1 MWMMVLDMIFSCCR
15 DRLKDGSF
23 DENGVDYRIK
33 PSDCVGYGYFQTT
46 LMKRQHACVTVWC
59 IKVV

>member
-1 MWMMVLDMIFSCCR
+1 MMVLDMIFSCCR
-15 DRLKDGSF
+15 GRLKDGSF

-46 LMKRQHACVTVWC
+46 FGEINLNGNRIIVD
-59 IKVV
+59 

>member
-15 DRLKDGSF
+15 GRLKDRNF

-46 LMKRQHACVTVWC
+46 FGGINLNENRIIVD
-59 IKVV
+59 